1 MLKSV
6 CGGSDVW
13 RNDRAT
19 KKGIVMLSTVPGTEF
34 SPSLQKRQARY
45 WEQEVTDVAS
55 QQLAEHKSAY
65 QQVIAV
71 ARIYF

>member
-1 MLKSV
+1 
-6 CGGSDVW
+6 
-13 RNDRAT
+13 
-19 KKGIVMLSTVPGTEF
+19 MLSTVPGTEF

-71 ARIYF
+71 ARIQLFGMLKIVFQQKCSEK